1 MEKRR
6 KKSGNSI
13 LRACLVAVSVILQI
27 GWLLVM
33 LFPKTIFSV
42 FSSDEAMLAIGP
54 QALNTYF
61 FGFVCMAFQFAGQ
74 STFLALGRAKM
85 AICFALLRKVVI
97 VVPLTLLLP
106 RLGLGVYGV
115 FLAEPISNA
124 LGGMCCFTTMY
135 LTVYRKL
142 GKRRDDT

>member
-1 MEKRR
+1 M
-6 KKSGNSI
+6 
-13 LRACLVAVSVILQI
+13 L
-27 GWLLVM
+27 
-33 LFPKTIFSV
+33 LFPRFLLTIFS
-42 FSSDEAMLAIGP
+42 SDPQLIDAGA
-54 QALNTYF
+54 QALRIYF
-61 FGFVCMAFQFAGQ
+61 FGFIFMSLQFAGQ
-74 STFLALGRAKM
+74 SAFQALGMARH